1 MKMSEPVADPSRSPG
16 NPDVRRRRFNVSLV
30 WLVPIIAAVIG
41 LSMVVHN
48 SLSAGPKI
56 TVSFETAEGLEANK
70 TQVKYKNVV
79 IGQVT
84 AIALSEDRNRV
95 VATIEL
101 KDSAKSFTTE
111 DSRFWVVR
119 PRIGA
124 QGISGVDTLLSGAFI
139 SADPGASQQTR
150 SDFRGLEIPPPITYG
165 QRGKRFTLH
174 ADDLGSLDIGSPVYY
189 RRIQVGQ
196 VVQVGLS
203 QDGKGVDIEVFVN
216 SPNDEFVTTNTRFWN
231 ASGVDIS
238 LGADGLK
245 VNTQSVSSIVS
256 GGVAFV
262 EPKYN
267 PEQKQAPEMT
277 KFDLFADQQSALA
290 PPDGTPRYIRM
301 RFDQSLR
308 GLAVGSQ
315 VEFLGVNLGRVV
327 SIDLDYDAKS
337 QTFPTMVGAVIF
349 PDRLGK
355 ANDKL
360 AQIAGK
366 GNEDVQAAKMLSE
379 FVKHGLRAQA
389 RTGNLLTGQLY
400 ISLAF
405 LPKAPPVTFDMAAR
419 PLEIPTAP
427 GSFDKLQEQLQAIV
441 DKVSKLPID
450 QIADNLNGSLA
461 EMHKSLAR
469 FNGQVLP
476 ELADTMA
483 QTRKTMAAAADTLG
497 EDSPQRQQIGQAM
510 DEVQRTVRSV
520 RVLTDYLGRH
530 PEALIRGRVSEGSPD
545 AYRSSG
551 SSSRDIQSETKP

>member
-1 MKMSEPVADPSRSPG
+1 MSEPVAAPSRAPG
-16 NPDVRRRRFNVSLV
+16 APDVRRRRFNVSLV
-30 WLVPIIAAVIG
+30 WLVPIVAAVIG
-41 LSMVVHN
+41 LSMVIHS
-48 SLSAGPKI
+48 SLSAGPHI

-70 TQVKYKNVV
+70 TQVKFKNVV

-84 AIALSEDRNRV
+84 AIALSPDRNRV

-101 KDSAKSFTTE
+101 KDTAQSFTAE
-111 DSRFWVVR
+111 DSRYWVVR

-139 SADPGASQQTR
+139 NADAGTSKETKN
-150 SDFRGLEIPPPITYG
+150 SFDGLETPPPITYG

-196 VVQVGLS
+196 VVSVGLS
-203 QDGKGVDIEVFVN
+203 PDGKGVDIEVFVN

-267 PEQKQAPEMT
+267 PDQKPADEMA
-277 KFDLFADQQSALA
+277 KFNLFGDQQSAMA
-290 PPDGTPRYIRM
+290 PPDGAPRYIRM

-308 GLAVGSQ
+308 GLTVNSQ

-327 SIDLDYDAKS
+327 SIDLDYDPKT
-337 QTFPTMVGAVIF
+337 QTFPTMVGAVIY
-349 PDRLGK
+349 PDRLGR
-355 ANDKL
+355 ANDALTRL
-360 AQIAGK
+360 AGGK
-366 GNEDVQAAKMLSE
+366 GDEDAQAAKMLGE

-405 LPKAPPVTFDMAAR
+405 LPKAAPVVFDSAAR

-441 DKVSKLPID
+441 DKISKLPID

-461 EMHKSLAR
+461 EMHKSLSR

-476 ELADTMA
+476 ELTDTLA
-483 QTRKTMAAAADTLG
+483 QTRKTMAAASDTLG
-497 EDSPQRQQIGQAM
+497 EDSPQRQQVGQAM
-510 DEVQRTVRSV
+510 DEIQRTARSV

-530 PEALIRGRVSEGSPD
+530 PESLIRGRVSEGSPD

-551 SSSRDIQSETKP
+551 SSSRETQLESKP

>member
-1 MKMSEPVADPSRSPG
+1 MSEPVADPSRSPG

>member
-1 MKMSEPVADPSRSPG
+1 MSEPVADPSRAPG
-16 NPDVRRRRFNVSLV
+16 QPDIRRRRFHVSLV
-30 WLVPIIAAVIG
+30 WLVPIIAAAIG
-41 LSMVVHN
+41 LSMVIHN
-48 SLSAGPKI
+48 SLSAGPRI
-56 TVSFETAEGLEANK
+56 TVSFETAEGLEPNK
-70 TQVKYKNVV
+70 TEVKFKNVV

-84 AIALSEDRNRV
+84 AIKLSEDRNRV
-95 VATIEL
+95 LATIEL
-101 KDSAKSFTTE
+101 QDSAKSFTAE

-139 SADPGASQQTR
+139 GADAGTSEQTR
-150 SDFRGLEIPPPITYG
+150 VDFRGLETPPPIIYG
-165 QRGKRFTLH
+165 ERGKRFTLH

-196 VVQVGLS
+196 VVSVGLS
-203 QDGKGVDIEVFVN
+203 KDGKGVDIEIFVN
-216 SPNDEFVTTNTRFWN
+216 SPNDEFVTTNSRFWN

-277 KFDLFADQQSALA
+277 RFNLFGDQQTAMA

-301 RFDQSLR
+301 RFNQSMR
-308 GLAVGSQ
+308 GLTVNSP

-337 QTFPTMVGAVIF
+337 QTFPTMVGAVIY

-355 ANDKL
+355 ANEKL
-360 AQIAGK
+360 AQLGGEGDIDA
-366 GNEDVQAAKMLSE
+366 QAARMLSE

-389 RTGNLLTGQLY
+389 RTANLLTGQLY
-400 ISLAF
+400 IALTF
-405 LPKAPPVTFDMAAR
+405 LPNPPAANFNIAAR
-419 PLEIPTAP
+419 PIEIPTAP

-441 DKVSKLPID
+441 DKIGKMPID
-450 QIADNLNGSLA
+450 QIASNLNGSLS
-461 EMHKSLAR
+461 EVQKTLAR

-476 ELADTMA
+476 ELQDTLA
-483 QTRKTMAAAADTLG
+483 QTRKTLATANDALG
-497 EDSPQRQQIGQAM
+497 DESPQRQQIGQAM
-510 DEVQRTVRSV
+510 DEVQRTARSV
-520 RVLTDYLGRH
+520 RVLTDFLGRH
-530 PEALIRGRVSEGSPD
+530 PESLIRGRVSEGSPD

-551 SSSRDIQSETKP
+551 SSSRDTQMETTP

>member
-1 MKMSEPVADPSRSPG
+1 MSEPVADPSRSPG

-30 WLVPIIAAVIG
+30 WLVPIVAAVIG

-551 SSSRDIQSETKP
+551 SSSRDIQLETKP

>member
-1 MKMSEPVADPSRSPG
+1 MSEPVADPSRTPG

-30 WLVPIIAAVIG
+30 WLVPIVAAVIG

-139 SADPGASQQTR
+139 SADPGASKQTR

-165 QRGKRFTLH
+165 QRGKRFSLH

-267 PEQKQAPEMT
+267 PDQKQAAEMT

-308 GLAVGSQ
+308 GLTVGSQ

-327 SIDLDYDAKS
+327 SIDLDYDAKT

-360 AQIAGK
+360 TQIAGK
-366 GNEDVQAAKMLSE
+366 GNEDAQAAKMLSE

-405 LPKAPPVTFDMAAR
+405 LPKVAPVNFDMSAR

-427 GSFDKLQEQLQAIV
+427 GSFDKLQEQLQAMV
-441 DKVSKLPID
+441 DKVSKLPIE
-450 QIADNLNGSLA
+450 QIADNLNGSLD
-461 EMHKSLAR
+461 EMHKTLSR

-497 EDSPQRQQIGQAM
+497 DDSPQRQQIGQAM
-510 DEVQRTVRSV
+510 DEVQRTARSV
-520 RVLTDYLGRH
+520 RVLTDFLGRH
-530 PEALIRGRVSEGSPD
+530 PESLIRGRVSEGSPD

-551 SSSRDIQSETKP
+551 SSSRDIQLETKP